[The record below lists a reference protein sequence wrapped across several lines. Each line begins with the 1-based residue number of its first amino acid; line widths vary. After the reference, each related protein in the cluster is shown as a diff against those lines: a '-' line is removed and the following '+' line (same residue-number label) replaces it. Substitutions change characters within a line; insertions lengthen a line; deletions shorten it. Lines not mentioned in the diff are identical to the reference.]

1 MSAAFIRELLR
12 RAALFA
18 ADAGRGTAVAEED
31 LKEALHELLVD
42 GGAAHPEP
50 PRRSGPPPLV
60 ITPSRPPG
68 RTSPA
73 AGIQAGERTAMTP
86 GAPGTQGK

>member
-18 ADAGRGTAVAEED
+18 ADAGRGTAVGEEH

-42 GGAAHPEP
+42 GGPLTRSLLGAHAH
-50 PRRSGPPPLV
+50 R
-60 ITPSRPPG
+60 PS
-68 RTSPA
+68 
-73 AGIQAGERTAMTP
+73 
-86 GAPGTQGK
+86 